1 MQGLANPKLRS
12 FHIQF
17 LHRAYHLNAVRAYYT
32 DCSAMCTFCKTS
44 AETHAHFY
52 WDCVFTQSC
61 WQQLIEFC
69 EECICTDDEVMSKD
83 KCLLSNFSSKLL
95 VLVTVLF
102 KKYLFL
108 CRFEKVTPSFVSFLM
123 LLKKVRDNDF
133 KRCKY
138 CKKLEQYYKFWNVLN
153 CDEVFRV

>member
-1 MQGLANPKLRS
+1 MGDLNINIGEDWLFICKRTQGLANPKLQS

-17 LHRAYHLNAVRAYYT
+17 LHRAYHLKAVTAYYT

-44 AETHAHFY
+44 VETHAHFY

-61 WQQLIEFC
+61 WWQLIEFC

-83 KCLLSNFSSKLL
+83 KCLLSNFSLKLL

-102 KKYLFL
+102 
-108 CRFEKVTPSFVSFLM
+108 
-123 LLKKVRDNDF
+123 
-133 KRCKY
+133 KY
-138 CKKLEQYYKFWNVLN
+138 CKKLEQYYKFWDGLN
-153 CDEVFRV
+153 CDEVFWV